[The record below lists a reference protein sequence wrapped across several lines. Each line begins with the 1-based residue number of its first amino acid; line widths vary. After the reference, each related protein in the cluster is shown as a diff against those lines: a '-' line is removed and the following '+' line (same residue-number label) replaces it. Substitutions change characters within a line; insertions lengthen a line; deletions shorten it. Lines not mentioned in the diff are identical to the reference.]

1 MNQPF
6 SVAQSYEALDT
17 ELGGVDREPPRK
29 TRQGHGAKRGGACCA
44 RCAGLARGMEHE
56 DELAAP
62 AAPGWLNI
70 VFQLYRAGRLGWRAG
85 RWIDKQTG
93 RRFGKTISQRGAEFL
108 YRRLGRSRAAE
119 DFFDNLPAPVKRWLN
134 RL

>member
-1 MNQPF
+1 MNKSF
-6 SVAQSYEALDT
+6 SVGQSYEMLDT
-17 ELGGVDREPPRK
+17 ELDSEPSFG
-29 TRQGHGAKRGGACCA
+29 TRQGQGLKRSGACCR
-44 RCAGLARGMEHE
+44 RCAGRATETE
-56 DELAAP
+56 QETEVAALAAP
-62 AAPGWLNI
+62 GLVNI
-70 VFQLYRAGRLGWRAG
+70 LFKLFRAGRLGWRAG

-93 RRFGKTISQRGAEFL
+93 RRFGKSISQRGAEFL